1 MAPCSIP
8 MLHQRL
14 GRLLIVEELAAV
26 AHQLYEVA
34 VAMEAGR
41 QMAPLDQQRPLS
53 IGIARIETA

>member
-1 MAPCSIP
+1 

-41 QMAPLDQQRPLS
+41 QMAPLDQQSPLS
-53 IGIARIETA
+53 LGIARIETA